1 MHLLVLIILQIWYLF
16 LIFSTFSKFYW
27 WFSFKKKDH
36 PKCLKCPRMP
46 SYNDSPWSLPARGH
60 PVPAAAPPL
69 GHAHFAQHSEVVSTR
84 PGKRM
89 KILSLSSHSF
99 KKKQTKRR
107 LCLLPLIGKRL
118 KFDPDD
124 LIKAYQNGSSL
135 PNRERGV
142 KERRQKKIMM

>member
-1 MHLLVLIILQIWYLF
+1 MHLLILIILQIWYLF
-16 LIFSTFSKFYW
+16 LIFSTV
-27 WFSFKKKDH
+27 SFTGALVLRRETTQSALSVLGCH
-36 PKCLKCPRMP
+36 LTH
-46 SYNDSPWSLPARGH
+46 NDSPWSLPARGH

-89 KILSLSSHSF
+89 KILSLSSHFF
-99 KKKQTKRR
+99 KKKQTKTR

-124 LIKAYQNGSSL
+124 LIKA
-135 PNRERGV
+135 
-142 KERRQKKIMM
+142 